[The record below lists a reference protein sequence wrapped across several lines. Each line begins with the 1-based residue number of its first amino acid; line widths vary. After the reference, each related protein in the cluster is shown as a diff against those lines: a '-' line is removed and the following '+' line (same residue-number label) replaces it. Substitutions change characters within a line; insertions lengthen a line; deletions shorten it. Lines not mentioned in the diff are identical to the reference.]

1 MNGVESLLRIYDY
14 IRPVLDVG
22 VLFFLLYKGY
32 QLIVRTNSAQI
43 LKAAVIIALA
53 YAVVGIFDLT
63 TVKWLLTFVTPA
75 LLVGFVLVFQ
85 PEIRKILL
93 KLGQVEWF
101 NSRKKTLYSSDTIQ
115 NVLLAAD
122 TLSKQKRGMLVVF
135 LRKTKLENISDT
147 GEKLDAKISA
157 SLLVTIFVFDAPLH
171 DGACVIQDDRV
182 VAAGCFLPL
191 SEQYD
196 IKKTYGTRHRA
207 ALGTSEVSDSVVL
220 VVSEETGAI
229 SLAYDSVLHY
239 DLSMSQLTT
248 DLTRLLSVKTEKS
261 SSEDGGAEDED
272 QAAS

>member
-1 MNGVESLLRIYDY
+1 MNGIESLLRIYDY

-32 QLIVRTNSAQI
+32 ELIIRTNSAQI
-43 LKAAVIIALA
+43 LKAAIIIAVA

-63 TVKWLLTFVTPA
+63 TVKWLLTPA

-157 SLLVTIFVFDAPLH
+157 SLLVTIFVFDTPLH
-171 DGACVIQDDRV
+171 DGACVIQDDRL

-239 DLSMSQLTT
+239 DLSMSQLTS
-248 DLTRLLSVKTEKS
+248 DLTRLLSVKTEK
-261 SSEDGGAEDED
+261 EEEGGAEDEN

>member
-43 LKAAVIIALA
+43 LKAAIIIAAA
-53 YAVVGIFDLT
+53 YAIVGIFDLT

-122 TLSKQKRGMLVVF
+122 MLSKQKRGMLVVF

-147 GEKLDAKISA
+147 GEKLDAKISS
-157 SLLVTIFVFDAPLH
+157 SLLVTIFVFDTPLH
-171 DGACVIQDDRV
+171 DGACVIQDDRI

-239 DLSMSQLTT
+239 DLSMSQLTS
-248 DLTRLLSVKTEKS
+248 DLTRLLSVKTEKAGT
-261 SSEDGGAEDED
+261 EDGGAEDED
-272 QAAS
+272 EKAS

>member
-53 YAVVGIFDLT
+53 YAVVGIFDLA

-93 KLGQVEWF
+93 KLGQAEWF

-157 SLLVTIFVFDAPLH
+157 SLLVTIFVFDTPLH

>member
-1 MNGVESLLRIYDY
+1 MAPD
-14 IRPVLDVG
+14 
-22 VLFFLLYKGY
+22 
-32 QLIVRTNSAQI
+32 
-43 LKAAVIIALA
+43 
-53 YAVVGIFDLT
+53 
-63 TVKWLLTFVTPA
+63 FVTPA

-93 KLGQVEWF
+93 KLGQAEWF

-157 SLLVTIFVFDAPLH
+157 SLLVTIFVFDTPLH

>member
-53 YAVVGIFDLT
+53 YAVVGIFDLA

-157 SLLVTIFVFDAPLH
+157 SLLVTIFVFDTPLH

>member
-157 SLLVTIFVFDAPLH
+157 SLLVTIFVFDTPLH

>member
-43 LKAAVIIALA
+43 LKAAIIIAVA
-53 YAVVGIFDLT
+53 YAVVGLFDLK
-63 TVKWLLTFVTPA
+63 TVAWLLTFVTPA

-93 KLGQVEWF
+93 KLGQAEWF

-157 SLLVTIFVFDAPLH
+157 SLLVTIFVYDTPLH

-248 DLTRLLSVKTEKS
+248 DLTRLLSVKTEKDV
-261 SSEDGGAEDED
+261 SEDGGAEDED

>member
-93 KLGQVEWF
+93 KLGQAEWF

-157 SLLVTIFVFDAPLH
+157 SLLVTIFVFDTPLH

>member
-85 PEIRKILL
+85 PEIRKVLL
-93 KLGQVEWF
+93 KLGQAEWF

-157 SLLVTIFVFDAPLH
+157 SLLVTIFVFDTPLH

>member
-43 LKAAVIIALA
+43 LKAAIIIAVA
-53 YAVVGIFDLT
+53 YAVVGLFDLK
-63 TVKWLLTFVTPA
+63 TVAWLLTFVTPA

-115 NVLLAAD
+115 SVLLAAD
-122 TLSKQKRGMLVVF
+122 TLSKQRRGMLVVF
-135 LRKTKLENISDT
+135 LRKTKLENIAET

-157 SLLVTIFVFDAPLH
+157 SLLVTIFVFDTPLH

-220 VVSEETGAI
+220 VVSEENGAI

-239 DLSMSQLTT
+239 DLSMSQLTS
-248 DLTRLLSVKTEKS
+248 DLTRLLSVKTEKDV
-261 SSEDGGAEDED
+261 SEDGGAEDED

>member
-1 MNGVESLLRIYDY
+1 
-14 IRPVLDVG
+14 
-22 VLFFLLYKGY
+22 
-32 QLIVRTNSAQI
+32 
-43 LKAAVIIALA
+43 
-53 YAVVGIFDLT
+53 
-63 TVKWLLTFVTPA
+63 
-75 LLVGFVLVFQ
+75 
-85 PEIRKILL
+85 
-93 KLGQVEWF
+93 
-101 NSRKKTLYSSDTIQ
+101 
-115 NVLLAAD
+115 
-122 TLSKQKRGMLVVF
+122 MLVVF

-157 SLLVTIFVFDAPLH
+157 SLLVTIFVFDTPLH

-248 DLTRLLSVKTEKS
+248 DLTRLLSVKTENGS
-261 SSEDGGAEDED
+261 AENGGAEDAN
-272 QAAS
+272 QADS

>member
-1 MNGVESLLRIYDY
+1 MNGIESLLRIYDY

-32 QLIVRTNSAQI
+32 ELIIRTNSAQI
-43 LKAAVIIALA
+43 LKAAIIIAVA

-135 LRKTKLENISDT
+135 LRKTKL
-147 GEKLDAKISA
+147 DAKISA
-157 SLLVTIFVFDAPLH
+157 SLLVTIFVFDTPLH
-171 DGACVIQDDRV
+171 DGACVIQDDRL

-239 DLSMSQLTT
+239 DLSMSQLTS
-248 DLTRLLSVKTEKS
+248 DLTRLLSVKTEK
-261 SSEDGGAEDED
+261 EEEGGAEDEN

>member
-32 QLIVRTNSAQI
+32 ELIVRTNSAQI
-43 LKAAVIIALA
+43 LKAAVIIAIA
-53 YAVVGIFDLT
+53 YAVVGIFDLN
-63 TVKWLLTFVTPA
+63 TVEWLLTFVTPA

-115 NVLLAAD
+115 SVLLAAD

-157 SLLVTIFVFDAPLH
+157 SLLVTIFVFDTPLH

-248 DLTRLLSVKTEKS
+248 DLTRLLSVKTENGS
-261 SSEDGGAEDED
+261 AENGGAEDAN
-272 QAAS
+272 QADS